1 MKTVNEFTYSS
12 NSSISGAIKDNLT
25 KDDILSVS
33 LSIKASHAGK
43 VNGNNVFYTPRSMRK
58 GAETLTFPFKKHLQN
73 LHQGDAVGEINE
85 ATFIDYTERYDE
97 GLKNISKR
105 IDTAQTPKELVSA
118 VKELINHSAY
128 QQDSYKGL
136 GVIQVS
142 AELYDEPLIEALAT
156 GTNKGQVSIGGN
168 SRQVYCSVCSE
179 LFTKKHK
186 HVKGKTYGGEECFA
200 IYDDM
205 VLDHIGF
212 VPDPADDKTETV
224 IVSGISDSLSD
235 VEEDATV
242 SIEYIKIQDNKQGKV
257 EKMTL
262 DDLKQQLKA
271 DASYL
276 VGLVTDTT
284 EAQQAVLLETLK
296 ASQKHLRSSGYLL
309 TEEKL
314 LPINTKENVALA
326 VLALEQLE
334 DSPQKTALL
343 EMLKVHTEKHFEKDD
358 TALALL
364 QAFVVESETEDKV
377 AEVVAEAT
385 TEQPKE
391 GEVAQVA
398 ESAIGEEI
406 TTGVVPTSAISE
418 EALAALVAQVVTGV
432 VTALKPTAEEEAR
445 IQDSMQLDTILS
457 RNKQLEVDIDALDAK
472 NLELTNKY
480 KDSIISQILLHKGI
494 DSDDEYAKVLQSREI
509 DVLDLLLEDVKH
521 DLKRVAKA
529 PTTDVE
535 STQTA
540 KEAETAVA
548 KEIEKAPISDSI
560 ENSSIVEEETTQIQD
575 NVSKETNQ
583 TSVDMIRQVGVA
595 QFLKNRKANSK

>member
-1 MKTVNEFTYSS
+1 
-12 NSSISGAIKDNLT
+12 
-25 KDDILSVS
+25 
-33 LSIKASHAGK
+33 
-43 VNGNNVFYTPRSMRK
+43 
-58 GAETLTFPFKKHLQN
+58 
-73 LHQGDAVGEINE
+73 
-85 ATFIDYTERYDE
+85 
-97 GLKNISKR
+97 
-105 IDTAQTPKELVSA
+105 
-118 VKELINHSAY
+118 
-128 QQDSYKGL
+128 
-136 GVIQVS
+136 
-142 AELYDEPLIEALAT
+142 
-156 GTNKGQVSIGGN
+156 
-168 SRQVYCSVCSE
+168 
-179 LFTKKHK
+179 
-186 HVKGKTYGGEECFA
+186 
-200 IYDDM
+200 
-205 VLDHIGF
+205 
-212 VPDPADDKTETV
+212 
-224 IVSGISDSLSD
+224 
-235 VEEDATV
+235 
-242 SIEYIKIQDNKQGKV
+242 
-257 EKMTL
+257 
-262 DDLKQQLKA
+262 
-271 DASYL
+271 
-276 VGLVTDTT
+276 
-284 EAQQAVLLETLK
+284 
-296 ASQKHLRSSGYLL
+296 
-309 TEEKL
+309 
-314 LPINTKENVALA
+314 
-326 VLALEQLE
+326 
-334 DSPQKTALL
+334 
-343 EMLKVHTEKHFEKDD
+343 MLKVHTEKHFEKDD

-377 AEVVAEAT
+377 AEVLAEAT

-472 NLELTNKY
+472 NSELTNKY